1 MRQIPQLDNQTRGC
15 RLPKGGTVD
24 MISRTI
30 KSIRDN
36 ASFAIVAAL
45 VVISFALGFV
55 VYCLSL
61 VGRANYE
68 TERKVELS

>member
-1 MRQIPQLDNQTRGC
+1 
-15 RLPKGGTVD
+15 

-30 KSIRDN
+30 NSIRDS

-45 VVISFALGFV
+45 VVISFAVGFAA
-55 VYCLSL
+55 YCLSL

-68 TERKVELS
+68 AEA

>member
-1 MRQIPQLDNQTRGC
+1 
-15 RLPKGGTVD
+15 
-24 MISRTI
+24 MIMQAI

-45 VVISFALGFV
+45 VVISFAVGFV

-68 TERKVELS
+68 AEAR